1 MVATQATFT
10 SNPESSDRHQTTAPK
25 SVNPKSSAQ
34 PARPE
39 AAVTLPKTLAVSA
52 AIALTSGTAAHL
64 IAQPPLHEGRV
75 QIKLQAV
82 TSGAASAQS
91 TAQSTIQSNVVPD
104 IIQPISAIF
113 DPAQNAA
120 IQSLTSRELL
130 EPVVQSLQKHKL
142 NLRYEQLVANLTITP
157 NANGSLDIL
166 YRDADPHKVGL
177 VLDRLSQHYINYG
190 KTCATDACKGM
201 RVTRQN
207 LTQLKAEQTEA
218 QKQLRTFQ
226 QQQSIESLNSQSA
239 AIATRLTQVKQQSAE
254 VQRKLKDTQ
263 QQYDSL
269 QQRLGSDRNTGIAQA
284 ILDQDDAYQTRLALL
299 RKLETQLIDSYST
312 LQSDQLVTRTLYE
325 QHQEALSR
333 ANQSARE
340 VLERYIS
347 QPGMQ
352 LTEAVY
358 QEAMGLQLLQQS
370 IGALHYMDVLQLRR
384 DTIVASEQNLAEK
397 RQQLVSLVNEH
408 KTLQQKVE
416 TQAKQLQQTR
426 ERFASLQRQ
435 APQLGYDMTVIAP
448 PELIEEEA
456 KQSAAALVEFTR
468 KLATGTIVASLFGV
482 GLAVVLERR
491 RQVRLM
497 MGDGVANPFI
507 VSEPVFEMPTAETTL
522 KQPKTW
528 VDTAVHG
535 RMV

>member
-190 KTCATDACKGM
+190 NAGHPSEFNPTQSGANRGTKATAH
-201 RVTRQN
+201 VPT
-207 LTQLKAEQTEA
+207 
-218 QKQLRTFQ
+218 
-226 QQQSIESLNSQSA
+226 
-239 AIATRLTQVKQQSAE
+239 
-254 VQRKLKDTQ
+254 
-263 QQYDSL
+263 
-269 QQRLGSDRNTGIAQA
+269 
-284 ILDQDDAYQTRLALL
+284 
-299 RKLETQLIDSYST
+299 
-312 LQSDQLVTRTLYE
+312 
-325 QHQEALSR
+325 
-333 ANQSARE
+333 
-340 VLERYIS
+340 
-347 QPGMQ
+347 
-352 LTEAVY
+352 
-358 QEAMGLQLLQQS
+358 
-370 IGALHYMDVLQLRR
+370 
-384 DTIVASEQNLAEK
+384 
-397 RQQLVSLVNEH
+397 
-408 KTLQQKVE
+408 
-416 TQAKQLQQTR
+416 
-426 ERFASLQRQ
+426 
-435 APQLGYDMTVIAP
+435 
-448 PELIEEEA
+448 
-456 KQSAAALVEFTR
+456 
-468 KLATGTIVASLFGV
+468 
-482 GLAVVLERR
+482 
-491 RQVRLM
+491 
-497 MGDGVANPFI
+497 
-507 VSEPVFEMPTAETTL
+507 TAEY
-522 KQPKTW
+522 
-528 VDTAVHG
+528 
-535 RMV
+535 